1 MAILRSR
8 ICTTLARL
16 KIDQADELAA
26 AIIDDLAREFG
37 GDEIYIP
44 RRDQRAALDEA
55 VRLLDGGAS
64 IREVSRITRLSRQK
78 IRLMKR

>member
-1 MAILRSR
+1 MTILRSR

-16 KIDQADELAA
+16 RIDGADELAA
-26 AIIDDLAREFG
+26 AIVDDLAREFG
-37 GDEIYIP
+37 GDELYVP

-55 VRLLDGGAS
+55 AGLLARGIS

-78 IRLMKR
+78 IRLIKG